1 LIAARAESVLRV
13 AKGIMV
19 LGRFAIGLMLLAAL
33 PTQSGAQS
41 ASLKSVEVQGT
52 EFKVTL
58 TDGRVL
64 RSREIV
70 GARLTIA
77 MGGQMVRVRID
88 GVERDPDAKNGE
100 VWLHTFS
107 AELADGTWQNVCDPG
122 PDGRR
127 QGFPVAGRPR
137 ADGMLEPADPGVFE
151 LACSSGALGKC
162 VRFGYRPWAFKDG
175 LELRE
180 VYNACIRMV
189 RADYCGNGTATTK
202 DGQAIDIYDDLAIQK
217 AENDPAMDFE
227 AGWTEEGAA
236 CVRRVR
242 VKENVTLDSLVAT
255 CPRLKDRVGPAC
267 TEDAARQL
275 GARLFNRSKP

>member
-1 LIAARAESVLRV
+1 MLP
-13 AKGIMV
+13 M
-19 LGRFAIGLMLLAAL
+19 LGRLAIGSALLCGAPAQAL
-33 PTQSGAQS
+33 AQGATPS

-58 TDGRVL
+58 SDGRVL
-64 RSREIV
+64 RSRELI
-70 GARLTIA
+70 GARLVIA
-77 MGGQMVRVRID
+77 MGGQAVRVRID
-88 GVERDPDAKNGE
+88 AVEPDPDAKNGA
-100 VWLHTFS
+100 VFLHTFS
-107 AELADGTWQNVCDPG
+107 AELADGTWQNVCDAG

-137 ADGMLEPADPGVFE
+137 ADGMLEPADPGIFE
-151 LACSSGALGKC
+151 LACTSGALGKC
-162 VRFGYRPWAFKDG
+162 IRFGYRPWAFAQG

-180 VYNACIRMV
+180 LYNACIRMV

-202 DGQAIDIYDDLAIQK
+202 DGQAIDMYDDLGIQK
-217 AENDPAMDFE
+217 HEDQPTMDFE

-236 CVRRVR
+236 CVRHTR
-242 VKENVTLDSLVAT
+242 VKENATLESLVAA

-267 TEDAARQL
+267 TEDTARQL

>member
-1 LIAARAESVLRV
+1 MIATRAESALPA
-13 AKGIMV
+13 AKGMMV
-19 LGRFAIGLMLLAAL
+19 LGRFAIALMLLAAL
-33 PTQSGAQS
+33 PTQGGAQS

-52 EFKVTL
+52 EFKVAL

-137 ADGMLEPADPGVFE
+137 PDGMLEPADPGVFE
-151 LACSSGALGKC
+151 LACTSGALGKC

-202 DGQAIDIYDDLAIQK
+202 DGQAIDMYDDLAIQK
-217 AENDPAMDFE
+217 PENDPAMDFE
-227 AGWTEEGAA
+227 AGWTEQGAA
-236 CVRRVR
+236 CVRHVR
-242 VKENVTLDSLVAT
+242 VKENVTLDSLVAA
-255 CPRLKDRVGPAC
+255 CPRLKDKVGPAC
-267 TEDAARQL
+267 TEDAARSF

>member
-1 LIAARAESVLRV
+1 MLPLVRIA
-13 AKGIMV
+13 
-19 LGRFAIGLMLLAAL
+19 FLLALLCAGAR
-33 PTQSGAQS
+33 PGVTQSA
-41 ASLKSVEVQGT
+41 ALKSVEVQGT

-64 RSREIV
+64 RSRELV

-77 MGGQMVRVRID
+77 MGGQAVRVRID
-88 GVERDPDAKNGE
+88 GVDRDPDARNGE

-107 AELADGTWQNVCDPG
+107 AELADGSWQNVCDAG

-137 ADGMLEPADPGVFE
+137 PDGMLEPADPGIFE
-151 LACSSGALGKC
+151 LACTSGALGKC

-180 VYNACIRMV
+180 LYNACIRMV

-202 DGQAIDIYDDLAIQK
+202 DGQAIDMYDDLGIQK
-217 AENDPAMDFE
+217 PENDPAMDFE

-236 CVRRVR
+236 CVRHAR
-242 VKENVTLDSLVAT
+242 VKENVTLEALVAA
-255 CPRLKDRVGPAC
+255 CPRLQDRVGPAC
-267 TEDAARQL
+267 SEEAARKL